1 MFLLNKSVFIMTI
14 ALFAN
19 VQQSCGLRILGLFPL
34 HVYSHFVICEELMR
48 ELAAK
53 GHQVDVYSHFPQNKP
68 LPNYTDFSLKGTLP
82 AVLNNLTLDDVS
94 LSTPAEVMKNWLQ
107 VYGKP
112 VCELL
117 GHPLFQKLFHDPPKD
132 QAYDVVIIEVK

>member
-1 MFLLNKSVFIMTI
+1 MTI
-14 ALFAN
+14 ALFVN
-19 VQQSCGLRILGLFPL
+19 VQQSWGLRILGLFPF
-34 HVYSHFVICEELMR
+34 HAYSHFIICEELMI

-82 AVLNNLTLDDVS
+82 AILNNLTLDDVS
-94 LSTPAEVMKNWLQ
+94 FNTAPAELLKHWLA
-107 VYGKP
+107 YGKP

-117 GHPLFQKLFHDPPKD
+117 GHPLFQKLFHDPAKD